1 MTNPDLITVD
11 QLDSIEEFID
21 TLPDSLTAEERI
33 DAIQR
38 YCEIF
43 WSYTAQRYC
52 ENIMDTSDRTPR
64 S

>member
-1 MTNPDLITVD
+1 MKHSDRITVD

-33 DAIQR
+33 DAIQH
-38 YCEIF
+38 YCTWYIAAVDQNILDA
-43 WSYTAQRYC
+43 SY
-52 ENIMDTSDRTPR
+52 RTPR

>member
-1 MTNPDLITVD
+1 MTNPDRITVD

-38 YCEIF
+38 YCE
-43 WSYTAQRYC
+43 
-52 ENIMDTSDRTPR
+52 NITDTSDRTPQ